1 MAKELIFASKIIT
14 WEKNMENRE
23 INKELDQVKAD
34 IAALRK
40 DMASLLDAVK
50 NAGTEQGKEFYD
62 RAYERARQAG
72 ESIREQADNA
82 YSAFGK
88 EVGDYPLVS
97 MLTAF
102 ATGFVVGMV
111 LDRRH

>member
-1 MAKELIFASKIIT
+1 
-14 WEKNMENRE
+14 MENKE
-23 INKELDQVKAD
+23 INKELDQVKSD

-50 NAGTEQGKEFYD
+50 TVGAEQGKEFYEK
-62 RAYERARQAG
+62 AYERARNAG
-72 ESIREQADNA
+72 ESIREQAGDA
-82 YSAFGK
+82 YSSFGR
-88 EVGDYPLVS
+88 EVGEYPLVS
-97 MLTAF
+97 MLSAF